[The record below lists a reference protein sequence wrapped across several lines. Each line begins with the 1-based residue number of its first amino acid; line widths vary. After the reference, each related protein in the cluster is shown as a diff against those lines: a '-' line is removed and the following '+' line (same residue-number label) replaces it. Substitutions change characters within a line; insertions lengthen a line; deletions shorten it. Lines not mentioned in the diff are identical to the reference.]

1 MKVGIG
7 LKSQSYTPEAYAYEA
22 YLKKKCVEV
31 QLELED
37 DICPNNDINIFFMG
51 FQPLWQKNPGRA
63 KIIHEYQSL
72 STAPYAKLKDS
83 VKRFINKKPSGRIFL
98 NEIVRQELN
107 FSDDIPYI
115 NRDMGVDSSLYQ
127 RPVKDAEFDIVY
139 AGSIEGR
146 IGLIFEIIR
155 LSNLG
160 FRFLLIGDVSAENRA
175 VLSTYS
181 NILLVG
187 RVSRNELPNLYRK
200 CKAGL
205 NYTPD
210 LYPFNIQTST
220 KTLEYLASG
229 LLVISNRYKWSSD
242 FFHDKQSSVIWLDD
256 FSGKDTL
263 YYHFEKY
270 QAPDMSE
277 FSWDR
282 ILNKSNFIGFLTA
295 SLR

>member
-220 KTLEYLASG
+220 KTLE
-229 LLVISNRYKWSSD
+229 
-242 FFHDKQSSVIWLDD
+242 
-256 FSGKDTL
+256 
-263 YYHFEKY
+263 
-270 QAPDMSE
+270 
-277 FSWDR
+277 
-282 ILNKSNFIGFLTA
+282 
-295 SLR
+295 